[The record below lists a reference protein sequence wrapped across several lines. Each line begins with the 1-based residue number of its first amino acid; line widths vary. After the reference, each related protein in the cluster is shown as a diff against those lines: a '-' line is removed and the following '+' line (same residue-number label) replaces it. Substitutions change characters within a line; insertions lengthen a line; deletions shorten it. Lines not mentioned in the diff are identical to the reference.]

1 MSELRVGVPLWLG
14 LEKNPAR
21 RRYRSLDHN
30 MVADVVIVGGGLTGA
45 VVAWKFAKAGVRVVV
60 LEAKRVGQG
69 STAANS
75 ALLMHEPDR
84 DLGELKELYGS
95 QAARR
100 IWSLCRQATRDFT
113 GTLGQL
119 NIDCDLAERE
129 AIYFTMNKDAVRRL
143 RAEHRRRRSAG
154 FGGRWLDAGEL
165 RRLTGIRGAA
175 GIQSRSNAQFNPYRA
190 CLGLLRSAKGQGA
203 HVFECSAVRPIER
216 TSAGVVAITR
226 GGAVEAKHVV
236 IATGYAMREFTP
248 LSARFVRFVYNNE
261 SIPRRTRE

>member
-1 MSELRVGVPLWLG
+1 
-14 LEKNPAR
+14 
-21 RRYRSLDHN
+21 

-60 LEAKRVGQG
+60 LEARRVGQG

-84 DLGELKELYGS
+84 DLGELKEFFGS

-113 GTLGQL
+113 GTLRQL

-143 RAEHRRRRSAG
+143 HAEHRRRRSAG

-165 RRLTGIRGAA
+165 RRLTGIRRAFNRGGMRNSTRTERVSDCCGQRRDKARMCSSA
-175 GIQSRSNAQFNPYRA
+175 RRFVVSNAPAQ
-190 CLGLLRSAKGQGA
+190 RS
-203 HVFECSAVRPIER
+203 
-216 TSAGVVAITR
+216 
-226 GGAVEAKHVV
+226 
-236 IATGYAMREFTP
+236 
-248 LSARFVRFVYNNE
+248 
-261 SIPRRTRE
+261 RR